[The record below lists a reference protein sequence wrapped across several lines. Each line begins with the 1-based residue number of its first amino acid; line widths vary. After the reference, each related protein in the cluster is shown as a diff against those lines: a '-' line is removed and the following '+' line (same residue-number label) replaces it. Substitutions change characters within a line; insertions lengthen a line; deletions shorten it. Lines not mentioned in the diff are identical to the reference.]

1 MALPE
6 SIRYRILGPVQT
18 KSADGTWQDFRQD
31 KWRTLLA
38 VLLVRSNHVVPCGE
52 LVRQLWPEEA
62 PGSQRKLV
70 QQYVHRLR
78 RSLDDP
84 DGEVLRT
91 RPAGYELRVSP
102 GELDVDRFDAL
113 CADGRRALATA
124 AYEEAMAH
132 FGQAMALW
140 RGTAMADVGNA
151 PAVAAERIRMT
162 ERRLAATELWLRA
175 GLACGRHDVLIPELE
190 CLVVAHPLRERF
202 RELLMT
208 ALYET
213 GRRADALSVAR
224 HLRCLLRE
232 ELGIDPGA
240 QIQRLERTIL
250 LGEDVDLSL
259 LRPLAVPTDF

>member
-6 SIRYRILGPVQT
+6 PIRYRILGPVQT
-18 KSADGTWQDFRQD
+18 KSADGTWQDFRQR

-38 VLLVRSNHVVPCGE
+38 VLLVRSNHVVPCDE

-78 RSLDDP
+78 RSLGDP
-84 DGEVLRT
+84 AGEVLRT

-102 GELDVDRFDAL
+102 GELDADQFDRF
-113 CADGRRALATA
+113 CAEGRRALAA
-124 AYEEAMAH
+124 AAPAEAMERL
-132 FGQAMALW
+132 GQAMALW
-140 RGTAMADVGNA
+140 RGAAMADVGNA
-151 PAVAAERIRMT
+151 PAIVAERIRMH
-162 ERRLAATELWLRA
+162 ERRLTATELWLRA
-175 GLACGRHDVLIPELE
+175 GLACGRHDILIPELE
-190 CLVVAHPLRERF
+190 SLVVAHPLRERL

-224 HLRCLLRE
+224 YLRRLLRE

-240 QIQRLERTIL
+240 EIQRLERTIL

-259 LRPLAVPTDF
+259 LRPLAVPTEF